1 MAKVEMATELPVPAQ
16 RVWDLIGGFHTL
28 ADWHPAIEKSEIET
42 EGTTTLRRLYLAG
55 GGTLLE
61 RLEAVDD
68 AERVLRYS
76 IVESP
81 LPVGDYLATL
91 RVRDR
96 GDGRSCTVEWSSE
109 FEPVG
114 APEPDAVK
122 VIEGIYQAGF
132 ENLKRIFG
140 G

>member
-28 ADWHPAIEKSEIET
+28 ADWHPAVEKSESEK

-68 AERVLRYS
+68 NQRVLRYS

-96 GDGRSCTVEWSSE
+96 DDGASCTVEWSSE

-122 VIEGIYQAGF
+122 VIEGIYQAGL

>member
-28 ADWHPAIEKSEIET
+28 ADWHPAVEKSESEK

-68 AERVLRYS
+68 NERVLRYS

-96 GDGRSCTVEWSSE
+96 DDGASCTVEWSSE

-114 APEPDAVK
+114 APESDAVK
-122 VIEGIYQAGF
+122 VVQGICQAGY
-132 ENLKRIFG
+132 ESLERIFG

>member
-1 MAKVEMATELPVPAQ
+1 M
-16 RVWDLIGGFHTL
+16 
-28 ADWHPAIEKSEIET
+28 
-42 EGTTTLRRLYLAG
+42 
-55 GGTLLE
+55 
-61 RLEAVDD
+61 
-68 AERVLRYS
+68 RYS

-96 GDGRSCTVEWSSE
+96 DDGASCTVEWSSE

>member
-1 MAKVEMATELPVPAQ
+1 MAKVEMATEPPGPAQ
-16 RVWDLIGGFHTL
+16 RVWDLIGGFNTL
-28 ADWHPAIEKSEIET
+28 ADWHPAIEKSQSEK

-68 AERVLRYS
+68 NQRVLRYS

-81 LPVGDYLATL
+81 LPVGDDLATL

-96 GDGRSCTVEWSSE
+96 DDNPNLVTVPHPKKD
-109 FEPVG
+109 FPIG
-114 APEPDAVK
+114 T
-122 VIEGIYQAGF
+122 
-132 ENLKRIFG
+132 LKRIEKDSG
-140 G
+140 VKLT

>member
-1 MAKVEMATELPVPAQ
+1 M
-16 RVWDLIGGFHTL
+16 
-28 ADWHPAIEKSEIET
+28 
-42 EGTTTLRRLYLAG
+42 RRLYLAG
-55 GGTLLE
+55 GGALLE

-68 AERVLRYS
+68 NQRVLRYS

-81 LPVGDYLATL
+81 LPVGDDLATL

-96 GDGRSCTVEWSSE
+96 GDGASCTVEWSRE

-114 APEPDAVK
+114 APESDAVK
-122 VIEGIYQAGF
+122 AIEGIYQAGL